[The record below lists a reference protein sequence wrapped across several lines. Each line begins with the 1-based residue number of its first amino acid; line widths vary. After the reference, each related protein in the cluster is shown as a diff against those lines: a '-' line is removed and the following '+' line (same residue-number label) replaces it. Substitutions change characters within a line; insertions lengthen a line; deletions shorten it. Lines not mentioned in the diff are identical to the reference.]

1 MAEGERQLREQHQA
15 MIRDLGDRYT
25 RIKQCGPD
33 DAVFDEQ
40 YDQLVAC
47 AERLLEF
54 ERMLPARLAQ
64 PKRERA
70 DRVVKWSWR
79 GQTVV
84 AVALIAAVLALGHT
98 AWWLVLLI
106 PHLLGTLMGW
116 SVTVTAERYREQ
128 RAIVI
133 GLHVLCLLVVLVAL
147 GVISAWWIVAVLVG
161 WVAVGAAS
169 EGSSQQG
176 AK

>member
-15 MIRDLGDRYT
+15 MIRDLRARHA

-33 DAVFDEQ
+33 DAAFDEQ
-40 YDQLVAC
+40 YEQLVAC
-47 AERLLEF
+47 AESLLEI
-54 ERMLPARLAQ
+54 ERMLPGRLAQ

-70 DRVVKWSWR
+70 EKVVKWSWR

-84 AVALIAAVLALGHT
+84 AAALIAAVLALGHT

-106 PHLLGTLMGW
+106 PHLVATLMGW
-116 SVTVTAERYREQ
+116 SVTVTVERFKEQ
-128 RAIVI
+128 RAISI
-133 GLHVLCLLVVLVAL
+133 GLHVLCLLVALVAL
-147 GVISAWWIVAVLVG
+147 GVVSAWWIVAVLVG

-169 EGSSQQG
+169 EGASQQG

>member
-15 MIRDLGDRYT
+15 MIKELGTRHA

-33 DAVFDEQ
+33 GAVFDEQ
-40 YDQLVAC
+40 YEQLVAC
-47 AERLLEF
+47 AESLLEF
-54 ERMLPARLAQ
+54 ERMLPGRLAQ

-70 DRVVKWSWR
+70 AQVVKWSWR

-84 AVALIAAVLALGHT
+84 AAALIAAVLVLGHT

-106 PHLLGTLMGW
+106 PHLLATLMGW
-116 SVTVTAERYREQ
+116 SVTVTAERYNEQ
-128 RAIVI
+128 RAIAI
-133 GLHVLCLLVVLVAL
+133 SLHVLCLLVVLVAL
-147 GVISAWWIVAVLVG
+147 GVVSAWWIVAVLVG
-161 WVAVGAAS
+161 WVAVGATS